1 MAKPLLSLI
10 QAAGHGGHHGTIVGT
25 HLMAGTGAIPPVLL
39 HPPLEPA
46 VGRGRTAAVA
56 IVALEDA
63 LISVSGL
70 LQCDDID

>member
-10 QAAGHGGHHGTIVGT
+10 QAAGHGGHHCAVVGA
-25 HLMAGTGAIPPVLL
+25 HFMASAEAIPSVLL
-39 HPPLEPA
+39 HPSLEAA
-46 VGRGRTAAVA
+46 VGRRVRACMAV
-56 IVALEDA
+56 ITLEDA